1 MKARAI
7 GFLAIVLMGAGC
19 LYYSQRRTTSPPVSA
34 NALVNMLADAQHDIS
49 RVPARIMRLSD
60 ADEIRIGDKLA
71 SVYLSGKGAST
82 PEDLAFQNYVQ
93 AVGGKLALKALR
105 PLPYKFHVIA
115 DPNLIN
121 SFALPGG
128 HIFIGRGMLNIMKT
142 EDELAAV
149 LGHEIE
155 HVELRHCAERV
166 QITARLQKLP
176 LGGLEELAQIPVA
189 VWQMGYSK
197 DQEFE
202 ADRMGTMLAV
212 SGGYSPYGAVK
223 LFEQMQSLQKEY
235 VIHASTPEQEAA
247 EVAIQG
253 LAGYFQSHPQPS
265 ERLEAINRLIEQQG
279 WQDRK
284 EKEQKPFHVE
294 YQQASTKSTP

>member
-1 MKARAI
+1 MKKYGVA
-7 GFLAIVLMGAGC
+7 FLIIVLLGAGA

-34 NALVNMLADAQHDIS
+34 NALVDMLADAQHNVS
-49 RVPARIMRLSD
+49 RIPAHFTRLSD
-60 ADEIRIGDKLA
+60 AEEIRIGDSLA
-71 SVYLSGKGAST
+71 GEYASQRPVSS
-82 PEDLAFQNYVQ
+82 PENIAFQNYVQ
-93 AVGGKLALKALR
+93 AVGGRLALKARR
-105 PLPYKFHVIA
+105 PLPYKFHVLA
-115 DPNLIN
+115 DPNLVN

-128 HIFIGRGMLNIMKT
+128 HIFIGRGMLNLLKT

-176 LGGLEELAQIPVA
+176 LGDLAELAQIPIA

-202 ADRMGTMLAV
+202 ADRMGTMLSV
-212 SGGYSPYGAVK
+212 SVGYSPYGAVQ
-223 LFEQMQSLQKEY
+223 LFEQFQRLRQEY
-235 VIHASTPEQEAA
+235 VIHASAPTEELGEIAVQTL
-247 EVAIQG
+247 Q
-253 LAGYFQSHPQPS
+253 GYFESHPQPS
-265 ERLEAINRLIEQQG
+265 ERLDAINRLIEQQG

-284 EKEQKPFHVE
+284 EQKPFHVE
-294 YQQASTKSTP
+294 YQTANTSGTQ